1 LPRPPLVRPG
11 ARLLARLRDARAGLR
26 ARVARRPRGA
36 APDAPRPHRRLRWE
50 GERAVRPCDR
60 GCRARLPAR
69 ALPRR
74 RWPRRA
80 ADAHRPLRGRRR
92 LPAAD
97 ARRVVVSSIL
107 DALKKLEAAEA
118 PPVHRP
124 AVLRERPRA
133 LGLTAAG
140 IAVAFGAGAGVSF
153 FLRAGAGPAPAPA
166 VERVAAR
173 GPAARPGRPR
183 PHPPKRKPHPPPH
196 PTCCRASRR
205 ARRTCR

>member
-1 LPRPPLVRPG
+1 
-11 ARLLARLRDARAGLR
+11 
-26 ARVARRPRGA
+26 RV
-36 APDAPRPHRRLRWE
+36 
-50 GERAVRPCDR
+50 
-60 GCRARLPAR
+60 RLPAR

-74 RWPRRA
+74 RRPRRT

-140 IAVAFGAGAGVSF
+140 IALAFGAGAGVTF
-153 FLRAGAGPAPAPA
+153 FLRAGHAPAPAPP
-166 VERVAAR
+166 VERVAPPD
-173 GPAARPGRPR
+173 PAAAPSPLPRTRPLRQR
-183 PHPPKRKPHPPPH
+183 SRPPKRKAHPFPHS
-196 PTCCRASRR
+196 TCCRASRR